1 MLCLC
6 CALCCDCAVTVLRLC
21 SPDLPVDSPHRFF
34 VEWLVSTGQTVQ
46 EPNDDGPATLQ
57 PIFRVHSGMPLEI
70 VEQFL
75 AHSAGKTFYVG
86 QTLIAI

>member
-1 MLCLC
+1 M
-6 CALCCDCAVTVLRLC
+6 
-21 SPDLPVDSPHRFF
+21 DSPHRFF